1 MFSLVGGIFLLA
13 VVSLNIYIII
23 TYLRKKNE
31 NE

>member
-13 VVSLNIYIII
+13 VVSFNIFIII
-23 TYLRKKNE
+23 TYLKKENE